1 MAYGKIKAD
10 TLVYDNSGTDTDVT
24 VVSLTTKASLPA
36 SAGTVGASEVVQ
48 VDANKD
54 ITGFRNVTL
63 SGDLTVNGTTTT
75 INSTTLTVDD
85 KNIELGTVDTPTDTT
100 ADGGGITLKG
110 ATDKEIKWINA
121 TDSWTFNQAIEVK
134 GASGAGGIIQL
145 TADAGEDNNDKW
157 RILASDGGDFYLQ
170 NYVSGGWS
178 DTMLKAVADGTVELY
193 HNNSKKIETTAAGV
207 TVTGTV
213 SDSKGNVRK
222 IPLQDESSGAYVL
235 VATDAGQAVHC
246 HSSTTQV
253 TVNQSVFA
261 TGDAVT
267 IVNGGSSDLTITQG
281 SSFTLRNS
289 ADASTGNRTLSQF
302 GMATLWFSGHN
313 VAFISGAGLS

>member
-193 HNNSKKIETTAAGV
+193 HDNSKKFETTAAGV

-213 SDSKGNVRK
+213 TDSKGELRN
-222 IPLQDESSGAYVL
+222 IPQLSKSAQHTIVTA
-235 VATDAGQAVHC
+235 DAGKHVY
-246 HSSTTQV
+246 SSTGGWILNASTD
-253 TVNQSVFA
+253 FA
-261 TGDAVT
+261 IGDAITLINNSGSDQTLTVT
-267 IVNGGSSDLTITQG
+267 GATCYNA
-281 SSFTLRNS
+281 
-289 ADASTGNRTLSQF
+289 ADAATGNRTLAGR
-302 GMATLWFSGHN
+302 GMATLIC
-313 VAFISGAGLS
+313 VATDTYYISGAGLS